1 MRLITRL
8 RSRLP
13 DVRRED
19 GFSMIAVV
27 SAIAL
32 TTMLGTA
39 AVALSNGDQ
48 GALRHDF
55 DQKRAYLAAQSG
67 IADYTYHLNNDS
79 GYWARCTSVPTPNAV
94 NLNMNGKPSNTRQ
107 VPGSTDGSRYG
118 IELLQATT
126 SPGNSQCDSSN
137 PNATMLEASGANT
150 GTFRIRSTGMAGAGV
165 TPTARCG
172 DSGVTCSS
180 IVATYKQATF
190 LDYVYFTQLETSD
203 PVTYGFANPSTQL
216 TGAYSQCTKF
226 RRDGRESVNIPGTTQ
241 KCDQIVFV
249 GGDKIDGPLHTND
262 DLRVCGSPTF
272 GRNGAD
278 VTEVSAPPVGWASG
292 NNCSGN
298 PTFTAPLITRAP
310 VLTPPST
317 NTSLKTI
324 AGPANTYTGQTK
336 IVLSG
341 NTMTI
346 TPNGGSPVGPI
357 AVPTDGVVY
366 VQNGAGCSNSY
377 SPFTV
382 TYPQTSNC
390 GNAIV
395 DTGGSSYSG
404 QLTIAAE
411 NDVIIDGDIRRTS
424 SSADLL
430 GLIANNFIRVKHPVC
445 ESTDLNCAGGTGV
458 PGSVTEEAAK
468 GDCDLDND
476 GNRAVNGTGSAEQ
489 ASGSQDLTI
498 DAALLSIDHSFIV
511 DHYDCGSELGTLTV
525 NGAISQKFRG
535 AVGTT
540 GGTGYI
546 KDDNYDDRLRFQEPP
561 HFFDPIQS
569 SWHVQRETL
578 G

>member
-1 MRLITRL
+1 VYLITALKNRFHLL
-8 RSRLP
+8 REEGGYSMLA
-13 DVRRED
+13 VIGAI
-19 GFSMIAVV
+19 GFTTILV
-27 SAIAL
+27 SV
-32 TTMLGTA
+32 
-39 AVALSNGDQ
+39 AVAATNHDQ
-48 GALRHDF
+48 TFLRRDIN
-55 DQKRAYLAAQSG
+55 QKRAYLAAQSG
-67 IADYTYHLNNDS
+67 IADYTYHLNTDS
-79 GYWARCTSVPTPNAV
+79 GYWARCTNVPTPNAV
-94 NLNMNGKPSNTRQ
+94 NLNMNGNPTNLRN
-107 VPGSTDGSRYG
+107 VPGTTDGSRYG

-126 SPGNSQCDSSN
+126 SPGNAQCDSQN
-137 PNATMLEASGANT
+137 PNATMLEASGSYT
-150 GTFRIRSTGMAGAGV
+150 GTFRIRSTGFSG
-165 TPTARCG
+165 TAK
-172 DSGVTCSS
+172 VS
-180 IVATYKQATF
+180 IIASYKQATF

-203 PVTYGFANPSTQL
+203 PVTYGFPNPSTAL

-249 GGDKIDGPLHTND
+249 GGDRIDGPLHTND

-292 NNCSGN
+292 SNCSGS
-298 PTFTAPLITRAP
+298 PIFKGPLATRAP
-310 VLTPPST
+310 VLTPPAT
-317 NTSLKTI
+317 NSSLKAI

-341 NTMTI
+341 NNMTI
-346 TPNGGSPVGPI
+346 TNGGSTIGPLT
-357 AVPTDGVVY
+357 VPTDGVVY

-382 TYPQTSNC
+382 TYPASSGC

-395 DTGGSSYSG
+395 DTGGGSYSG

-411 NDVIIDGDIRRTS
+411 NDVIIDGNIRRTS
-424 SSADLL
+424 SSADIL

-445 ESTDLNCAGGTGV
+445 ETNQTPSDPDCAGGTGV
-458 PGSVTEEAAK
+458 PGSVTEQQAK
-468 GDCDLDND
+468 SDCDADND
-476 GNRAVNGTGSAEQ
+476 GNRAGNGNGSNN
-489 ASGSQDLTI
+489 DLTI

-511 DHYDCGSELGTLTV
+511 DHYDCGTSLGTLTV

-546 KDDNYDDRLRFQEPP
+546 KDYNYDDRLRFQEPP
-561 HFFDPIQS
+561 HFFDPVQS
-569 SWHVQRETL
+569 AWHVQRETL

>member
-1 MRLITRL
+1 MRLI
-8 RSRLP
+8 RSRL
-13 DVRRED
+13 RLLREQE

-27 SAIAL
+27 GAIAL
-32 TTMLGTA
+32 TTMLVTA
-39 AVALSNGDQ
+39 AVAASNGDQ
-48 GALRHDF
+48 GLLRHDI

-79 GYWARCTSVPTPNAV
+79 GYWARCTSVPAPNAV
-94 NLNMNGKPSNTRQ
+94 NLNMNGNPTNLRP
-107 VPGSTDGSRYG
+107 VPGTTDGSRYG

-126 SPGNSQCDSSN
+126 SPSGAQCDSQN
-137 PNATMLEASGANT
+137 PNATMLEANT
-150 GTFRIRSTGMAGAGV
+150 GTFRIRSTGYSRTSHV
-165 TPTARCG
+165 
-172 DSGVTCSS
+172 S
-180 IVATYKQATF
+180 IVASYKQATF

-203 PVTYGFANPSTQL
+203 PVTYGFPNPSAAL

-226 RRDGRESVNIPGTTQ
+226 RRDGRESSPIPGTNNQ
-241 KCDQIVFV
+241 FCDQIVFV
-249 GGDKIDGPLHTND
+249 GGDRIDGPLHTND

-278 VTEVSAPPVGWASG
+278 VTEVSAPPVGWDHG
-292 NNCSGN
+292 NNCSAN
-298 PTFTAPLITRAP
+298 PTFRAPLVTRAP
-310 VLTPPST
+310 VLTPPAT
-317 NTSLKTI
+317 NTSLKAF
-324 AGPANTYTGQTK
+324 AGPSYTFTGQTR

-341 NTMTI
+341 SNMTI
-346 TPNGGSPVGPI
+346 TTNSGQTIGPL
-357 AVPTDGVVY
+357 AVPSDGVVY

-382 TYPQTSNC
+382 TYPANSGC

-395 DTGGSSYSG
+395 DTGGGSYSG

-411 NDVIIDGDIRRTS
+411 NDVIIDGNIRRTS

-445 ESTDLNCAGGTGV
+445 ETNQTPSDPDCAGGTGI
-458 PGSVTEEAAK
+458 PGSVSEQAAK
-468 GDCDLDND
+468 GDCDADND
-476 GNRAVNGTGSAEQ
+476 GNRAGNGNGSIQ
-489 ASGSQDLTI
+489 NLTI

-511 DHYDCGSELGTLTV
+511 DHYDCGGSLGTLTV

-546 KDDNYDDRLRFQEPP
+546 KDYNYDDRLRFQEPP

-569 SWHVQRETL
+569 AWHVQRETL